1 MCILDDVCATMHAVA
16 EGADEKLLQKL
27 NSAVGTH
34 QHYQVLSGGFVVH
47 HYAGQVRRPCRILNC
62 ILQNYSVLMSC
73 LVLSHSVQI
82 AWYGYWRTV
91 HHASTDDNTK
101 KRRFYFAV
109 CVFWAYGLLTSSSIY
124 FYLAILITLWRL
136 GGGGI

>member
-62 ILQNYSVLMSC
+62 ILQIIPYLC
-73 LVLSHSVQI
+73 LVLSYLVLYKLPDMATDVQSI
-82 AWYGYWRTV
+82 M
-91 HHASTDDNTK
+91 HH
-101 KRRFYFAV
+101 
-109 CVFWAYGLLTSSSIY
+109 
-124 FYLAILITLWRL
+124 
-136 GGGGI
+136 